1 MEKAKK
7 SLSQNFL
14 KDNNIVKKIINQAKV
29 KDLVVLEI
37 GPGYGIMT
45 DHILK
50 KKPKKI
56 ILIEK
61 DSKIVKFLINKYKTN
76 KTISIIEGDI
86 LKYDLSNYKKLI
98 IISNLPYNIST
109 KIIIYLFKFRKNIL
123 EIICMMQKEVA
134 LKFDYKLTKMN
145 KFKFLTRIV
154 SSYSRCFDVSPNV
167 FIPKPKVNSTVVK
180 FVFNQK
186 NKVDLIKA
194 NNFCKLI
201 FKNVRKKINNNIN
214 LKKKSELLNK
224 RVDELSVN
232 EILKIYNLF

>member
-61 DSKIVKFLINKYKTN
+61 DSKIVKFLINKYKNN

-86 LKYDLSNYKKLI
+86 LKYDLSNYKKLV

-109 KIIIYLFKFRKNIL
+109 KIIIYLFKFRRNIL

-134 LKFDYKLTKMN
+134 LKFDYKLPKMN
-145 KFKFLTRIV
+145 KYKFITRIV
-154 SSYSRCFDVSPNV
+154 SSYNKCFDVSPNV